1 MDKEEIDVKKEVVIP
16 AEEDEVVETEDSADD
31 KKANFAN
38 LRKKAET
45 LEKENEILRKQID
58 AKAEADRSLIQKK
71 EEIEKGE
78 IEEDEKSKDSPL
90 KIIFER
96 DMKEAVRQWNKK
108 NKVSSEEWVQIKSKI
123 SLNGEETLSEIQ
135 DKIDEVYQSIPS
147 VREKR
152 DKALIEK
159 GKKLAMSEF
168 QDEELDIGGGGGD
181 SDFGGQAETRLNA
194 KSKTWAKGL
203 GLSDKEI
210 KEVDSEADSNQWKV
224 GKSATRKFFQP

>member
-1 MDKEEIDVKKEVVIP
+1 MDKEEDVLEVITP
-16 AEEDEVVETEDSADD
+16 AEEKEVVETEDSADD

-45 LEKENEILRKQID
+45 LEKENEILRKQIT
-58 AKAEADRSLIQKK
+58 AKSEAERSLAPKK
-71 EEIEKGE
+71 KEVEEEEIEE
-78 IEEDEKSKDSPL
+78 EKSKDSPL

-96 DMKEAVRQWNKK
+96 DMREAVRQWNKK
-108 NKVSSEEWVQIKSKI
+108 NKVSSEEWAQIKSKV
-123 SLNGEETLSEIQ
+123 SLNGDETLSEIQ
-135 DKIDEVYQSIPS
+135 DKIDEIYQNIPAI
-147 VREKR
+147 REKR
-152 DKALIEK
+152 EKALIDK
-159 GKKLAMSEF
+159 GRKMAMSEF

-181 SDFGGQAETRLNA
+181 SDFGGQAEVRLNA
-194 KSKTWAKGL
+194 KSKKWAKGL